1 MMINEPEQVIFSLES
16 PKGQTVFRLI
26 ANRNT
31 GTFIEQSFH
40 PDGRIA
46 QNFFIRHQIVE
57 MAKSILAWDKD
68 NSQD

>member
-1 MMINEPEQVIFSLES
+1 MINGAEQVIFSLKA

-26 ANRNT
+26 ANRDT

-46 QNFFIRHQIVE
+46 QNFFIRHQMVE
-57 MAKSILAWDKD
+57 MAKSILAWDE
-68 NSQD
+68 NNQ